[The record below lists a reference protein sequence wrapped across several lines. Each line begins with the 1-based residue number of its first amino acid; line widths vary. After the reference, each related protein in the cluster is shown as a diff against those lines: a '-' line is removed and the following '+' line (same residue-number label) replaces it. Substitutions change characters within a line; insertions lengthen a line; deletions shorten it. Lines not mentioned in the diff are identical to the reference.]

1 MRKLHAEISK
11 LKNLLGKS
19 KNSLDGLSTRVS
31 VAEDK
36 TSEMQD
42 EMQKTSRNSRINKK
56 QIRQVWQ
63 KFKQSNIRLIMVSD
77 EQESSFDE
85 EAIIK
90 NTVLRNFQS
99 CRAIMHL

>member
-36 TSEMQD
+36 TSEM
-42 EMQKTSRNSRINKK
+42 
-56 QIRQVWQ
+56 
-63 KFKQSNIRLIMVSD
+63 
-77 EQESSFDE
+77 
-85 EAIIK
+85 
-90 NTVLRNFQS
+90 
-99 CRAIMHL
+99 